1 MSSYS
6 SADDSYDSGEPV
18 ELELDL
24 ARLMDCAS
32 KALKAKCTA
41 AKKLTRG
48 VGHEVFALQFRP
60 EEATDATPPSLI
72 QANFSCIAR
81 LSRLNNTRAKSVS
94 EIATAQYLKR
104 FSSIPVPEIYYY
116 DLDPDNDI
124 GAPVVLMERMP
135 GQHLNKIWDDLSLD
149 SKKLALSQIASVV
162 AQLSS
167 LKFDQI
173 GSLDEH
179 GIGPV
184 ISPCFDHP
192 KGPFRSTYEYMR
204 SFLPAPSLSAE
215 LPIFDD
221 PFQEARTAIE
231 NFLARTD
238 SAYLQPPF
246 CLIHADFDGQNM
258 LFLNSQDGLGPK
270 LTGLIDFEYAF
281 TGPLYFLYEYPIF
294 IQDVSWSEELYAE
307 NAILRA
313 HFVQA
318 IHGALPNA
326 EARFTF
332 IASMNHK
339 CFALN
344 GFRDAFMTMRC
355 SEETL
360 ASLAKN
366 YVQSLK
372 DGMGLPYSGR
382 LDYIPERYTET
393 AEPLP
398 SNSSI
403 QTGALDGHANPV
415 PTPQAVGGLNKDV
428 TRTDGDDGD
437 ERDLGLTAPDP
448 GCQVS
453 SPSDRHKCLPSN
465 HPGCNWPH
473 HIVFDIARNLR
484 SAAAPMGLAP
494 RAAFN

>member
-6 SADDSYDSGEPV
+6 SADESYDSDEPP

-24 ARLMDCAS
+24 TKLMDYAS
-32 KALKAKCTA
+32 KALKAKCTT

-48 VGHEVFALQFRP
+48 VSHEVFALQFQP
-60 EEATDATPPSLI
+60 QEVTDTTPPSLI

-81 LSRLNNTRAKSVS
+81 FNRLNTRVKSVS
-94 EIATAQYLKR
+94 EIATARYLKR

-135 GQHLNKIWDDLSLD
+135 GRHLNKIWDDLSLD
-149 SKKLALSQIASVV
+149 SKKSALSQMASVV

-179 GIGPV
+179 GVGPI

-192 KGPFRSTYEYMR
+192 KGPFHSTSEYMQ
-204 SFLPAPSLSAE
+204 SFLPAPSLSVPASE
-215 LPIFDD
+215 SPILKD
-221 PFQEARTAIE
+221 PLQEARTTIE
-231 NFLARTD
+231 HFLAQTD
-238 SAYLQPPF
+238 QAYIQPPF

-258 LFLNSQDGLGPK
+258 LFLDSPDGSGPR

-313 HFVQA
+313 HFVRA

-326 EARFTF
+326 EAQSTF
-332 IASMNHK
+332 IASMNQK
-339 CFALN
+339 SSALN

-360 ASLAKN
+360 AGLAKN
-366 YVQSLK
+366 YVQSLE
-372 DGMGLPYSGR
+372 DGTGLAYSGR
-382 LDYIPERYTET
+382 LDYTPERYTET
-393 AEPLP
+393 AAPLP
-398 SNSSI
+398 
-403 QTGALDGHANPV
+403 
-415 PTPQAVGGLNKDV
+415 
-428 TRTDGDDGD
+428 
-437 ERDLGLTAPDP
+437 
-448 GCQVS
+448 
-453 SPSDRHKCLPSN
+453 
-465 HPGCNWPH
+465 
-473 HIVFDIARNLR
+473 
-484 SAAAPMGLAP
+484 
-494 RAAFN
+494 